1 MSETAKE
8 QIQQSINAYGA
19 LLKHINRKCLT

>member
-8 QIQQSINAYGA
+8 QIPQNSIHFIQSIGQIRCIIDN
-19 LLKHINRKCLT
+19 